1 VAPDRT
7 ELGEA
12 AGRQGQHGRC
22 QPIEG
27 VAGVRTVSSPGED
40 GVHMARGVADVALQG
55 GGDSAAERLDDME
68 NLQWSTRLFLCRGVD
83 GRERARATLASALD
97 LVDS

>member
-1 VAPDRT
+1 MAPNPT

-12 AGRQGQHGRC
+12 AGRQVQHGRC

-27 VAGVRTVSSPGED
+27 VVGVRIVSSPGED
-40 GVHMARGVADVALQG
+40 GVHMARGIADVALQG
-55 GGDSAAERLDDME
+55 RRDAAAERLDDME
-68 NLQWSTRLFLCRGVD
+68 NLQGATRSFLCRGFD
-83 GRERARATLASALD
+83 GRERARPNLTSALD